1 MLSFYMFTIK
11 ADPKS
16 CILISDYLKFMG
28 KGDLCS
34 FVELEDESASIKIGP
49 ADFAGPVR
57 IGAILDHLQALKRK
71 TVHLPRQILEFSGG
85 TLDVPNGIFMND
97 DTGQSV
103 KLTEKEVAI
112 LAFLHAKNGASV
124 QKQELLSS
132 VWEYAESAETHTLE
146 THIYRLRQKIESDPT
161 NPSTLITCENGYR
174 SA

>member
-1 MLSFYMFTIK
+1 MSMLKPTIN

-28 KGDLCS
+28 KSDLCA
-34 FVELEDESASIKIGP
+34 FAELGDETRSITIGP
-49 ADFAGPVR
+49 AEFVGPVR
-57 IGAILDHLQALKRK
+57 LGAILDHLQALKRK
-71 TVHLPRQILEFSGG
+71 TVDLPGQILEFSGG
-85 TLDVPNGIFMND
+85 NLDVPNGIFVND
-97 DTGQSV
+97 ETGQSV

-112 LAFLHAKNGASV
+112 LAFLHAKNGISV

-146 THIYRLRQKIESDPT
+146 THIYRLRQKIESDPA
-161 NPSTLITCENGYR
+161 NPVTLITCENGYR